1 MQWTNIPVG
10 NYSFHTL
17 EGGEGDLLVYLHGF
31 EGHPGEAPFLEE
43 LAKKYRVV
51 APELIGYGN
60 STGFDHIEDFLDYTL
75 AIRQFVEQAG
85 GQANVLGHS
94 LGGMFAAEL
103 GAIAP
108 QVVQK
113 LLLVAPFGLWLDDKP
128 IPDPFVLNGTELTQL
143 TFHDANVAETVTPAR
158 NGADEGDQ
166 ITATVTRT
174 SNLAIAGKF
183 LWPIPDRG
191 LRKRLPYVKA
201 KTLVLTGNSDKL
213 IAPAYGQAFA
223 DLIPGAEAMTVEN
236 AGHYPMLEQ
245 PEAFVRNAEAFFG
258 G

>member
-1 MQWTNIPVG
+1 MQWTTIPVDK
-10 NYSFHTL
+10 YTFHTL

-51 APELIGYGN
+51 APEMVGYGD
-60 STGFDHIEDFLDYTL
+60 STGFGHIEDFLDYTL
-75 AIRQFVEQAG
+75 SLRQFVEQVG
-85 GQANVLGHS
+85 GPAHVIGHS

-103 GAIAP
+103 AAIAP
-108 QVVQK
+108 QQVRQ
-113 LLLVAPFGLWLDDKP
+113 LLLVSPFGLWLDDKP
-128 IPDPFVLNGTELTQL
+128 VPDPFVLNATELAQL
-143 TFHDANVAETVTPAR
+143 TFHDPNVAESVTTSR
-158 NGADEGDQ
+158 DGAEAGDQ

-191 LRKRLPYVKA
+191 LRKRLPLVKA
-201 KTLVLTGNSDKL
+201 KTLVMSGASDKL
-213 IAPAYGQAFA
+213 ITTAYGQAFA
-223 DLIPGAEAMTVEN
+223 DLIPGADHVTIDD

-245 PEAFVRNAEAFFG
+245 PEAFVRNAEAFLG